1 MASKKLPS
9 VPVTNSLYLVVHKSL
24 LHVLIIFTD
33 LIDLQKKRLNNNE
46 LQNVYLVDND
56 LNDKDPCRKS
66 FSMSPP
72 QHWLPRLPK
81 RHRRKAVVC
90 LVGGLCFLFG
100 LAVPFMFGR
109 SLGGAQGNSRSRLRS
124 SSILLDDYKL
134 DGVLSDLFISV
145 KTTKKYHH
153 PRLVILLETWV
164 TLVKSQARRTNG
176 SAQFLST
183 TLGSRMH

>member
-1 MASKKLPS
+1 M
-9 VPVTNSLYLVVHKSL
+9 
-24 LHVLIIFTD
+24 
-33 LIDLQKKRLNNNE
+33 
-46 LQNVYLVDND
+46 YLVDND

-72 QHWLPRLPK
+72 QLWLPRLPK

-109 SLGGAQGNSRSRLRS
+109 SLGGTQGSSRSRLRS
-124 SSILLDDYKL
+124 SSIQLDDYKL

-164 TLVKSQARRTNG
+164 TLVKSQARRRRSNAVSFYHHVVHWDREWDKPSPPDSLTFCFRPG
-176 SAQFLST
+176 SSPTARIPKSCERPT
-183 TLGSRMH
+183 GT